1 MQDPDLIVPGKV
13 DMAAPAR
20 KTGCRAV
27 LISAIA
33 SGQGK
38 TTVTAALARR
48 LVREGKRVRVFK
60 TGPDFLDPM
69 LLARASG
76 AAVHP
81 LDLWMVGHEASR
93 QRLAEAARD
102 ADVILVEGV
111 MGLYDGKPSSADLAR
126 AFGLPVLVVVD
137 AGAMAQTVGAVV
149 RGLRDYGPCNVLGV
163 IANRVASAG
172 HAAMVAESL
181 RDVSLVATMPRQ
193 ATSLPERHLGL
204 VQADEIAEL
213 DALLDTLADALVLRD
228 GIEAWPLVSFD
239 GPDVD
244 ASTLTAAEAT
254 TPRADQH
261 LQAGSIDRATGRGL
275 PSPPQKSNRN
285 PPLLQGKTIAIAR
298 DAAFAF
304 VYPANLDCLRELGAD
319 IVCFSPLADEAIPA
333 DADAVY
339 LPGGYPELH
348 AARLAAAQTWRA
360 SIRAADAAGTPILAE
375 CGGMMALADTL
386 VDAQGASWP
395 MAGLLPGT
403 VSMQTKL
410 AGLGMQSLPT
420 PQGEVRGH
428 TFHYSRFDTPLA
440 PQAHTTRQR
449 DGSAGEAVYARGALH
464 ASYFHA
470 YFPSQ
475 PRAIAALLGAD
486 LNMLTTAT
494 KMTSSIAGEARP

>member
-1 MQDPDLIVPGKV
+1 MS
-13 DMAAPAR
+13 AAA
-20 KTGCRAV
+20 RAV

-76 AAVHP
+76 APVHP
-81 LDLWMVGHEASR
+81 LDLWMVGHEESR
-93 QRLAEAARD
+93 QRLADAARD

-149 RGLRDYGPCNVLGV
+149 RGLRDYGPCDVLGV
-163 IANRVASAG
+163 IANRVASEG

-181 RDVSLVATMPRQ
+181 RDVALVATLPRQ

-228 GIEAWPLVSFD
+228 GIEAWPLLSFD
-239 GPDVD
+239 ALEIGTSGFDVSASSAHGSD
-244 ASTLTAAEAT
+244 ASQPGTPAPNAEHQPWLRLESKQYS
-254 TPRADQH
+254 TP
-261 LQAGSIDRATGRGL
+261 
-275 PSPPQKSNRN
+275 
-285 PPLLQGKTIAIAR
+285 LQGKTIAIAR

-304 VYPANLDCLRELGAD
+304 VYPANLDCLRDLGAD
-319 IVCFSPLADEAIPA
+319 IVFFSPLADDPVPA
-333 DADAVY
+333 DADAIY

-348 AARLAAAQTWRA
+348 AERLAAAQTWRA
-360 SIRAADAAGTPILAE
+360 SIRAADAAGRPIFAE

-386 VDAQGASWP
+386 VDAHGASWP

-403 VSMQTKL
+403 VSMQTRL

-420 PQGEVRGH
+420 PHGDVRGH
-428 TFHYSRFDTPLA
+428 TFHYSRLDTALA
-440 PQAHTTRQR
+440 PHAHTTRQR
-449 DGSAGEAVYARGALH
+449 DGSAGEAVYVRGALH

-486 LNMLTTAT
+486 LTMHITT
-494 KMTSSIAGEARP
+494 TSSIAGEARP

>member
-1 MQDPDLIVPGKV
+1 MSDVRMQDADPIARGHV
-13 DMAAPAR
+13 DAAQPTI

-27 LISAIA
+27 LISAMA

-81 LDLWMVGHEASR
+81 LDLWMVGHEESR
-93 QRLAEAARD
+93 QRLADAARD

-149 RGLRDYGPCNVLGV
+149 RGLRDYGPCEVLGV
-163 IANRVASAG
+163 VANRVASTG

-181 RDVSLVATMPRQ
+181 RDVSLVATLPRQ
-193 ATSLPERHLGL
+193 SASLPERHLGL

-228 GIEAWPLVSFD
+228 GIEAWPLISFD
-239 GPDVD
+239 ASEFDAPKPDAAVLD
-244 ASTLTAAEAT
+244 AHQSDETERNLCSPRQESTLYST
-254 TPRADQH
+254 
-261 LQAGSIDRATGRGL
+261 
-275 PSPPQKSNRN
+275 
-285 PPLLQGKTIAIAR
+285 LLQGKTIAIAR

-304 VYPANLDCLRELGAD
+304 VYPANLDCLRELGAN
-319 IVCFSPLADEAIPA
+319 IVFFSPLADDAVPA
-333 DADAVY
+333 DADAIY

-348 AARLAAAQTWRA
+348 AERLAAAQTWRA
-360 SIRAADAAGTPILAE
+360 SIRAADTAGAPILAE

-420 PQGEVRGH
+420 PHGEVRGH
-428 TFHYSRFDTPLA
+428 TFHYSRFDTPLV
-440 PQAHTTRQR
+440 PHTHTTRQR
-449 DGSAGEAVYARGALH
+449 DGSAGEAVYVRGALH

-470 YFPSQ
+470 YFPSR

-494 KMTSSIAGEARP
+494 KMTSSIAGEDRP